1 MIFYVIKI
9 YICVNYFSITPN
21 SQNID
26 LLKKKLQKYKKK
38 IQKYNQQNLLQ
49 VAIRGS
55 GYSETASNEVI
66 AALGVLAKYGVLG
79 VGVGLPHA
87 NGAAHQA
94 AAAAHN
100 AAVSAGY
107 LGALEQS
114 AAAANNVSLEQYFLN
129 HHNSAAAALSA
140 AAASKS
146 FWLQ

>member
-1 MIFYVIKI
+1 M
-9 YICVNYFSITPN
+9 
-21 SQNID
+21 
-26 LLKKKLQKYKKK
+26 
-38 IQKYNQQNLLQ
+38 
-49 VAIRGS
+49 AIRGS

-87 NGAAHQA
+87 NGAHSA
-94 AAAAHN
+94 AQAAHN

-114 AAAANNVSLEQYFLN
+114 AAAAANNVSLEQYFLN
-129 HHNSAAAALSA
+129 QHNNAAAALSA

-146 FWLQ
+146 FWLQH

>member
-1 MIFYVIKI
+1 MQHYIF
-9 YICVNYFSITPN
+9 
-21 SQNID
+21 
-26 LLKKKLQKYKKK
+26 
-38 IQKYNQQNLLQ
+38 Q

-87 NGAAHQA
+87 NGAAHSA
-94 AAAAHN
+94 AQAAHN
-100 AAVSAGY
+100 AALSAGY

-129 HHNSAAAALSA
+129 QHNNAAVALSQ
-140 AAASKS
+140 AASKN

>member
-1 MIFYVIKI
+1 M
-9 YICVNYFSITPN
+9 
-21 SQNID
+21 
-26 LLKKKLQKYKKK
+26 
-38 IQKYNQQNLLQ
+38 
-49 VAIRGS
+49 AIRGS

-79 VGVGLPHA
+79 VGVGIPHA
-87 NGAAHQA
+87 NGAHSA
-94 AAAAHN
+94 AQAAHN

-129 HHNSAAAALSA
+129 QHNNAAAALSA

>member
-1 MIFYVIKI
+1 M
-9 YICVNYFSITPN
+9 
-21 SQNID
+21 
-26 LLKKKLQKYKKK
+26 
-38 IQKYNQQNLLQ
+38 
-49 VAIRGS
+49 AIRGS

-87 NGAAHQA
+87 NGAAHSA
-94 AAAAHN
+94 AQAAHN

-129 HHNSAAAALSA
+129 QHNNAAAALSA

>member
-1 MIFYVIKI
+1 M
-9 YICVNYFSITPN
+9 
-21 SQNID
+21 
-26 LLKKKLQKYKKK
+26 
-38 IQKYNQQNLLQ
+38 
-49 VAIRGS
+49 AIRGS
-55 GYSETASNEVI
+55 GYSENASNEVI

-87 NGAAHQA
+87 NGAHQA
-94 AAAAHN
+94 AQQAAHN

-114 AAAANNVSLEQYFLN
+114 AAAAANNVSLEQYFLN
-129 HHNSAAAALSA
+129 QHNNAAAALSA